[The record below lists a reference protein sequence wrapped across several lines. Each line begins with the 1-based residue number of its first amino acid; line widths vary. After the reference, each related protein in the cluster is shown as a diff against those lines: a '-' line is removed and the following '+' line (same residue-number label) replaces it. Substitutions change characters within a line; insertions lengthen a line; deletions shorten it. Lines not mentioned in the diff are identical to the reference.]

1 MFFSLFFSS
10 QCKACWICD
19 HEHKVY
25 DNINLRV
32 RVFVCVCVSP
42 RLDQNLCETL
52 WKRQQGS
59 VTPLQD

>member
-32 RVFVCVCVSP
+32 RVFVCVCVATP
-42 RLDQNLCETL
+42 
-52 WKRQQGS
+52 GS
-59 VTPLQD
+59 ESL